1 MPRPR
6 AQIAVDRAAAPVRF
20 VWKTDADGRFA
31 AISEEFSAAVGASAA
46 AVIGRSFQDVSQSFG
61 LDPDGEIGRLLDR
74 RDTWSGRT
82 VLWPV
87 AGTDLRIPVDLAAL
101 PVYDRARKFSGFR
114 GFGVARAGDAVV
126 DPDAAGLALVPS
138 ACRTADFRRCR
149 AGGRAGRASSPA
161 MLAVA
166 PPDDPFQ
173 GEVPILSI
181 VPKQERRYS
190 DKVIRLAEHRPP
202 NGEKGLS
209 PGERIAFREIGD
221 RLKKD
226 SGDSRNRHAAAA
238 RRQRPDAA
246 DRAHRCRAAAAIEDL
261 AAAASAEVLQGP
273 VQSAAVGSEA
283 AEPEAPAS
291 LNRKWPKGRN
301 PRPPQPWRTA
311 TRPRL
316 SRTGL
321 RRPKSKLCGPAM
333 KRRRSGCDTGA
344 S

>member
-1 MPRPR
+1 M
-6 AQIAVDRAAAPVRF
+6 
-20 VWKTDADGRFA
+20 
-31 AISEEFSAAVGASAA
+31 
-46 AVIGRSFQDVSQSFG
+46 IGRSFQDVSQSFG

-87 AGTDLRIPVDLAAL
+87 AGTDLRVPVDLAAL

-114 GFGVARAGDAVV
+114 GFGVARAADAVV
-126 DPDAAGLALVPS
+126 DPDAAGLALV
-138 ACRTADFRRCR
+138 A
-149 AGGRAGRASSPA
+149 SPA
-161 MLAVA
+161 ESAISADAAPADEPAGEFDGDAAVA

-181 VPKQERRYS
+181 VPKQDRRYS

-238 RRQRPDAA
+238 WRQRPDAA
-246 DRAHRCRAAAAIEDL
+246 IGVHRCR
-261 AAAASAEVLQGP
+261 
-273 VQSAAVGSEA
+273 
-283 AEPEAPAS
+283 
-291 LNRKWPKGRN
+291 
-301 PRPPQPWRTA
+301 TA
-311 TRPRL
+311 QR
-316 SRTGL
+316 SR
-321 RRPKSKLCGPAM
+321 S
-333 KRRRSGCDTGA
+333 
-344 S
+344 